1 MKELM
6 IVKQLPV
13 IEENLK
19 VLSEEIDRKVEKAI
33 NLVCTESTVKD
44 VKNLR
49 ADLNKDFKELEEQRK
64 NIKKAVTAPYEAFEG
79 IYKEYIS
86 EKFNKADRT
95 LKEKIDEVENALK
108 EEKKA
113 KIEEYFEEKKT
124 AENVLFVEFAQ
135 ANINITLS
143 ASDKS
148 LKEAIDTFIEKIKND
163 VAIIETQE
171 DSVEIFI
178 EYKKTLNLSN
188 AMLTVSERKKAI
200 EEARKAEENKCTQ
213 VEPEHQL
220 EPTPQVTLKAEPLK
234 APEEVIEISL
244 TVFGTKSQL
253 RALKEYLKQEGIK
266 YE

>member
-1 MKELM
+1 MTELI
-6 IVKQLPV
+6 IVKQLPI

-19 VLSEEIDRKVEKAI
+19 TGSEDVDRKVEKAI
-33 NLVCTESTVKD
+33 NLVCTEDTVKD
-44 VKNLR
+44 VKSLR
-49 ADLNKDFKELEEQRK
+49 AELNKDFKVLEEQRK
-64 NIKKAVTAPYEAFEG
+64 EVKKAIIAPYEAFEG

-86 EKFNKADRT
+86 DKFNKAERT
-95 LKEKIDEVENALK
+95 LKEKIDEVEATLK
-108 EEKKA
+108 NEKKA

-124 AENVLFVEFAQ
+124 AENVLFVEFSQ
-135 ANINITLS
+135 ANINVTLS
-143 ASDKS
+143 ASEKS
-148 LKEAIDTFIEKIKND
+148 LKEAIDAFIEKIKND
-163 VAIIETQE
+163 VAIIETLE

-213 VEPEHQL
+213 EPEHQL
-220 EPTPQVTLKAEPLK
+220 EPTPQVPLKAEPLK